1 MERPSGPLGTE
12 FAGHYAMAKFRKRHR
27 AEERQ
32 EEATPQ
38 STGDTTIGAADRDRI
53 AARAYERYLARGASD
68 GAAMDDWLAA
78 ERELASQHTHRKRE

>member
-1 MERPSGPLGTE
+1 
-12 FAGHYAMAKFRKRHR
+12 MAKFRKRHR

-32 EEATPQ
+32 EIPPQ

-68 GAAMDDWLAA
+68 GGAMDDWLAA
-78 ERELASQHTHRKRE
+78 ERELASHHTDRKRE